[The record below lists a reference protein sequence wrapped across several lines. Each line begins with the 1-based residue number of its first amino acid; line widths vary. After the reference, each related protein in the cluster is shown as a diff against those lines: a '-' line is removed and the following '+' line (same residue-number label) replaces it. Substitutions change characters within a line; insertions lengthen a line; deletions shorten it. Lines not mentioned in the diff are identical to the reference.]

1 MHCIPFFFTTMKN
14 FDPTVLS
21 QFIGTERYYRLSR
34 KHLITDGTKYLAD
47 NANCYWLLDATN
59 SHLME
64 IGTNDWFVLATLT
77 VKNSS
82 ATLIYSDGNGNELA
96 RQQIPYTAFPM
107 EEIKLYCC
115 YDGEHWVTML
125 NSEY

>member
-1 MHCIPFFFTTMKN
+1 MKN

-21 QFIGTERYYRLSR
+21 EFIGTERFYRLSR
-34 KHLITDGTKYLAD
+34 RHLITDGAKYLAD
-47 NANCYWLLDATN
+47 NAECYWLLDATT

-77 VKNSS
+77 VKDSG
-82 ATLIYSDGNGNELA
+82 ATLIYNDGNGIELA
-96 RQQIPYTAFPM
+96 RQQIPFTDFPM
-107 EEIKLYCC
+107 DEIKLYCC

-125 NSEY
+125 PSEY